1 MKVDKG
7 DWLKI
12 PNLLSYFRVLLIP
25 IFSYIYLTATTIEDY
40 MIAAGILFVSGLT
53 DALDGYIA
61 RNFNQGTQLGKLIDP
76 VADKLTQLAVAT
88 MLFIKWPIVLYLLL
102 LFIIKE
108 FSIFLISYLL
118 FKKRKIIDGAK
129 WFGKIGT
136 IVFYGCMFILVI
148 MPEMAERNVI
158 VLILLTSIFQI
169 VAFVG
174 YMNLFFNMYKEVQ

>member
-1 MKVDKG
+1 MKIDRG

-25 IFSYIYLTATTIEDY
+25 VFSYIYLTAITIEDY
-40 MIAAGILFVSGLT
+40 MIAAGILFISGLT

-136 IVFYGCMFILVI
+136 IVFYSCMFILVI
-148 MPEMAERNVI
+148 MPEMSERNVI
-158 VLILLTSIFQI
+158 TLILITSIFQI
-169 VAFVG
+169 IALIG
-174 YMNLFFNMYKEVQ
+174 YMNLFFNRYKEA